1 MGLIEAVRIDED
13 DCETFPDMAPEL
25 NLFVG
30 QLTPRQKV
38 DAAVQHAL
46 SVSRALS
53 MGNYHSLFHLY
64 EDAPN
69 MGAYIM
75 DHFIN
80 RERVKALLVITK
92 AYVLGVAHCFAQL
105 IK

>member
-1 MGLIEAVRIDED
+1 VELAL
-13 DCETFPDMAPEL
+13 TFPAEL

-30 QLTPRQKV
+30 QLTPRQKAD
-38 DAAVQHAL
+38 DAVKHAL

-53 MGNYHSLFHLY
+53 MGNYHSLFQLY

-92 AYVLGVAHCFAQL
+92 AYVLDVRCSMV
-105 IK
+105 

>member
-1 MGLIEAVRIDED
+1 
-13 DCETFPDMAPEL
+13 
-25 NLFVG
+25 
-30 QLTPRQKV
+30 
-38 DAAVQHAL
+38 
-46 SVSRALS
+46 

-92 AYVLGVAHCFAQL
+92 AYVLGAACCFVQL